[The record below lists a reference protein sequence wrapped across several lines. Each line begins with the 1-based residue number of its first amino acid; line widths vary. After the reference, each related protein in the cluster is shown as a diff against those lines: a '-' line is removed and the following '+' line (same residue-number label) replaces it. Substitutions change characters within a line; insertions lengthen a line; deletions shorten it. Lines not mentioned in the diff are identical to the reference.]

1 MVEGSMVKHDLNK
14 DMIDAG
20 KVLIKKLID
29 QDHQLTAALWFYFS
43 DTNIWRLI
51 LASQIVKAKGPRAMY
66 EKVQSVIRASSDEFP
81 SLELS
86 NITVVSPDDN
96 IITQFESVLLMA
108 GFSGTR
114 ISNDTISGRVIE
126 DAFIYN
132 IAHPKIV
139 A

>member
-1 MVEGSMVKHDLNK
+1 MVKHNLNEE
-14 DMIDAG
+14 MIDAG

-29 QDHQLTAALWFYFS
+29 QDHQLTGALWFYFS

-86 NITVVSPDDN
+86 NITVVSPEDN

-132 IAHPKIV
+132 IADPKIV